1 MLCQRRKNR
10 MLHGEKRQ
18 FWGKLYRRKNLPHRL
33 FGVSWL
39 QCAFCSSP
47 CGLAGRAFPR
57 LLDTKKDTTPPFIAF
72 RPISFLCFWPATGMS
87 RSPSS
92 RVRSGSPM
100 RRNQAYEGK
109 KYAGYHLDFNFPS
122 LIVPKHGV
130 TQKDDVKAGE
140 MGNLIGVK
148 TALDFAAKTSKSIC
162 TIPEAKNLQHK
173 TPFSPKDYGD
183 ESNIDL
189 TTKTIQGG

>member
-1 MLCQRRKNR
+1 MENSIA
-10 MLHGEKRQ
+10 GE
-18 FWGKLYRRKNLPHRL
+18 
-33 FGVSWL
+33 
-39 QCAFCSSP
+39 SSASP
-47 CGLAGRAFPR
+47 LWR
-57 LLDTKKDTTPPFIAF
+57 LLASMRFFLRHVALLVRHFQNFGCEIGYSVFIYYLLVYIFA
-72 RPISFLCFWPATGMS
+72 CFWPATGMS

>member
-1 MLCQRRKNR
+1 MRFFLRHVALLVRHFQN
-10 MLHGEKRQ
+10 
-18 FWGKLYRRKNLPHRL
+18 
-33 FGVSWL
+33 FGCEIGYSV
-39 QCAFCSSP
+39 FIYY
-47 CGLAGRAFPR
+47 
-57 LLDTKKDTTPPFIAF
+57 LLVYIFA
-72 RPISFLCFWPATGMS
+72 CFWPATGMS

-148 TALDFAAKTSKSIC
+148 TALDGEFDWGEDR
-162 TIPEAKNLQHK
+162 PR
-173 TPFSPKDYGD
+173 FRRKDLK
-183 ESNIDL
+183 IDL
-189 TTKTIQGG
+189 YNSRSEKSTT